1 MSEFSCKIF
10 LLVSQSFFADL
21 MLSLRANN
29 IQFVGG
35 EVNATKTTRLYMKM
49 DFQSCKCLKVLI
61 YRRKHNTNRC

>member
-21 MLSLRANN
+21 MISLRANN

-35 EVNATKTTRLYMKM
+35 EVNATKTTRLYMKN
-49 DFQSCKCLKVLI
+49 DFQSCKFLKCI
-61 YRRKHNTNRC
+61 NISKKA